1 MTLKE
6 QEVQINRM
14 QKRIGQLV
22 EELRIT
28 QSDVKTFKS
37 NVARDMKRAFEQIA
51 EQNKVGF

>member
-6 QEVQINRM
+6 QEAQINRM
-14 QKRIGQLV
+14 QKRISQLV

-28 QSDVKTFKS
+28 QADVKTFKG